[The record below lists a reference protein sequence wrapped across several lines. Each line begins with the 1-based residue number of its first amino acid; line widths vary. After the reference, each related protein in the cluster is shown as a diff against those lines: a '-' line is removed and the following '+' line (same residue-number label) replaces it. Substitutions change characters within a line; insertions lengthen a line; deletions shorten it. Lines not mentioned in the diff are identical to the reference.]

1 MKYLLALF
9 MFISLAASGQYDS
22 TKIFQAQNSYG
33 FEWKNMRVNSSW
45 RPPRDTPHMAMSDT
59 GAIAV
64 KGSIMYVWN
73 LNRTV
78 NRYRW
83 DTLSGGGGGTGIT
96 NLGATQNAVNY
107 LITSSTGTPATLLP
121 ATPLLAGLQDT
132 TGKNLLDSI
141 RTGTYWLVHYLS
153 LKTGKGLYAG
163 GVNGDSIYIKNDST
177 DFVQDV
183 RLNAGFIQA
192 FIAGAWVNKVDM
204 SGFGGLPDPGSNGI
218 VARTALNTTAA
229 RTLTGTSNRI
239 SITNGSGASG
249 NPTFDIGSDVVTL
262 TGTQTLTNKALGMF
276 NTTWTGFTL
285 SKPAIQYINT
295 DGTISYIDGNSGQV
309 VTWSGGAPIFANLS
323 VNASTDIS
331 AGTLSI
337 ARGGTSFGTYTT
349 GDMLYASATNTL
361 SKLAAGT
368 NGYVLTM
375 VSGVPAWAVAGGGG
389 STLVSKAIGFGNSS
403 NALTG
408 DSSKIKFNS
417 ANSSL
422 FINLNNTRPVADGTK
437 VIHWFGDSITAGFIT
452 TTTDQRTSSL
462 VTKALGY
469 TEDNQGYS
477 GGTLMKRVPVDPF
490 GTANMVD
497 RISSIPVHSSGDKYI
512 IFWLGTN
519 DIRVPSTYWNTT
531 YSVANF
537 VADYSTI
544 LDSTIIARGHPADS
558 VVILSP
564 AHLVPESFLV
574 ADSAAGR
581 LRQLSIDSACQVVAT
596 IKGCRYFNTDS
607 LMKTVGS
614 DAINLLNPD
623 FVHPNQGG
631 HAMLAAGIA
640 HFLSSIG
647 MDSQEPQQLA
657 VGGLSEFQNVRYRNP
672 RFIPRWSRPLG
683 VDSSGNIGITRHIYL
698 PGNIY
703 ARGSTVSDGP
713 ENGIFPTGIRSG
725 GLRLTDVPP
734 SVSTGTMLE
743 LFYDPVNSYASVNA
757 YNKAGGAGIPLV
769 INGNGGKVTIGSF
782 YGGFTDKTNFS
793 GSAGFNDGLIIR
805 GSNPAAG
812 PGLSMSYF
820 GSFCTVD
827 ALSGILGLNGNGGG
841 LVTVGAYADNGTGAK
856 FQVSGAS
863 SFRLSGGSGSTID
876 YPITVSALS
885 GFSPIAGYGV
895 GEKFEAHN
903 ASSVLKVVG
912 TTDFAYTTTTASSES
927 ADWILKTIRAGTLTE
942 GFRIKSTGIVNAPAY
957 TGTGVKVAGFDASGN
972 MVRTSIDT
980 GGGSTLTLAA
990 VGSSPNAN
998 AATYS
1003 GGTLNL
1009 QPASGS
1015 FPGVV
1020 TTGSQ
1025 TLAGVKTF
1033 SSTPVVGTASAHDSS
1048 ASAASTAY
1056 CDKAVGAFA
1065 ASLEKATNKTIT
1077 TSNTTPVIVD
1087 TLFDASIAGGN
1098 FVKLTVEVTCNA
1110 VRLNADGGYAAK
1122 KIRTFYYNGS
1132 TLVAKSNHDIIA
1144 DEYDTGLSSATFSII
1159 ASGGYVFIQWVGEG
1173 VPIQATFSY
1182 QKPAPQTNYAP

>member
-1 MKYLLALF
+1 MKRVLLPILVLFSLSGISQTTGGVFNASKAQAFNKSAAANGAHPLDYKAMYHDTIHFVDRPFTSIAEANSFLPSVQRLVGLQVYINTGGTVNGTTGVLTGGTNQWYYYKNGVTNGDLVPLAGGSLTFPNTQYNYVNGYGNFQALDADSVF
-9 MFISLAASGQYDS
+9 EGSSHRFYYDSYARAAFSLTTTGTGAASY
-22 TKIFQAQNSYG
+22 N
-33 FEWKNMRVNSSW
+33 
-45 RPPRDTPHMAMSDT
+45 
-59 GAIAV
+59 
-64 KGSIMYVWN
+64 
-73 LNRTV
+73 
-78 NRYRW
+78 
-83 DTLSGGGGGTGIT
+83 
-96 NLGATQNAVNY
+96 
-107 LITSSTGTPATLLP
+107 SSTGVFNIPTP
-121 ATPLLAGLQDT
+121 
-132 TGKNLLDSI
+132 
-141 RTGTYWLVHYLS
+141 
-153 LKTGKGLYAG
+153 
-163 GVNGDSIYIKNDST
+163 
-177 DFVQDV
+177 
-183 RLNAGFIQA
+183 
-192 FIAGAWVNKVDM
+192 
-204 SGFGGLPDPGSNGI
+204 SG
-218 VARTALNTTAA
+218 
-229 RTLTGTSNRI
+229 
-239 SITNGSGASG
+239 GSGAL
-249 NPTFDIGSDVVTL
+249 N
-262 TGTQTLTNKALGMF
+262 
-276 NTTWTGFTL
+276 
-285 SKPAIQYINT
+285 
-295 DGTISYIDGNSGQV
+295 
-309 VTWSGGAPIFANLS
+309 
-323 VNASTDIS
+323 
-331 AGTLSI
+331 
-337 ARGGTSFGTYTT
+337 
-349 GDMLYASATNTL
+349 
-361 SKLAAGT
+361 
-368 NGYVLTM
+368 
-375 VSGVPAWAVAGGGG
+375 
-389 STLVSKAIGFGNSS
+389 SKAVGFGNGS
-403 NALTG
+403 NVLTG

-574 ADSAAGR
+574 GDSAAGR

-683 VDSSGNIGITRHIYL
+683 VDSSGNIGITRQIYL

-703 ARGSTVSDGP
+703 ARGSTASDGP

-725 GLRLTDVPP
+725 GLRITDIPP
-734 SVSTGTMLE
+734 PVSTGSMLE
-743 LFYDPVNSYASVNA
+743 LLYDPANVYAGINA
-757 YNKAGGAGIPLV
+757 YNKAGGAGIPLYL
-769 INGNGGKVTIGSF
+769 NYNGGKITYGSA
-782 YGGFTDKTNFS
+782 YGGFTDKHNFS

-856 FQVSGAS
+856 FQVAGAS
-863 SFRLSGGSGSTID
+863 SFRLSGGSGSAVD

-885 GFSPIAGYGV
+885 SFSPIAGYGV
-895 GEKFEAHN
+895 GQKFEAHN
-903 ASSVLKVVG
+903 SASTLKIVG

-942 GFRIKSTGIVNAPAY
+942 AFRIKSTGVINIPALAGG
-957 TGTGVKVAGFDASGN
+957 GTQGLAVDNSGN
-972 MVRTSIDT
+972 VIT
-980 GGGSTLTLAA
+980 GSSGGNTNSN
-990 VGSSPNAN
+990 VGSAFRLAKPGTNDIKTVSAGPWFVWDSATTNQLRGSVDTTTAVARMRQIAN
-998 AATYS
+998 DS
-1003 GGTLNL
+1003 LNSLRGTLE
-1009 QPASGS
+1009 SS
-1015 FPGVV
+1015 IVKEI
-1020 TTGSQ
+1020 TT
-1025 TLAGVKTF
+1025 TNA
-1033 SSTPVVGTASAHDSS
+1033 TPV
-1048 ASAASTAY
+1048 
-1056 CDKAVGAFA
+1056 
-1065 ASLEKATNKTIT
+1065 N
-1077 TSNTTPVIVD
+1077 VD
-1087 TLFDASIAGGN
+1087 TIVIAPGEM
-1098 FVKLTVEVTCNA
+1098 VTVEVQLNGVKDNGHAA
-1110 VRLNADGGYAAK
+1110 VVAK
-1122 KIRTFYYNGS
+1122 KKRSFLLDDAS
-1132 TLVAKSNHDIIA
+1132 TLRNGTLISSEPETYIPSAA
-1144 DEYDTGLSSATFSII
+1144 GLSTASFSITNTGDLAI
-1159 ASGGYVFIQWVGEG
+1159 IQFTGEASTTILAKFTYTITRKG
-1173 VPIQATFSY
+1173 
-1182 QKPAPQTNYAP
+1182 APL